1 MKRLLILW
9 LLLPL
14 LSAAKVPVE
23 SDIKARIEDP
33 ASEQYY
39 PNLRLRYEQADST
52 LTAEDYH
59 YLYYGYAYQPQY
71 RPLETNPALDRFY
84 ETLARLNVDAPAD
97 TDLLA
102 VIEAGTEALEADPF
116 SPQVLNFLSFA
127 HAQRGDTAQ
136 AAAYRDK
143 MNLVLATIESS
154 GDGLTEETPW
164 HILMYAHAFDLL
176 AAKNIPVRESSI
188 ISRTV
193 EYIPRVKKDEKGVKG
208 YYFDYGRIY
217 WKKPEQGYKRE
228 RSWQFNNL
236 KPWKNKGPRAGTAL
250 RRIRI
255 VRLRALRGRTPRTAH
270 ARQGAD
276 RLRQSGRRR
285 NGTGRAAHRG
295 RPPLERRFHRERA
308 RLPRVGLVGR
318 SRRARTADRNLR
330 DQHGAR
336 PAQTGTTD
344 RRARRR
350 LGEPDRRSATAS
362 AGCTSDL
369 AHVLLRHRSLLLL

>member
-71 RPLETNPALDRFY
+71 RPLETNPALDRF
-84 ETLARLNVDAPAD
+84 LRNARTAERRRTRRHRPAGRHRG
-97 TDLLA
+97 
-102 VIEAGTEALEADPF
+102 GTEALEADPF

-154 GDGLTEETPW
+154 
-164 HILMYAHAFDLL
+164 
-176 AAKNIPVRESSI
+176 
-188 ISRTV
+188 
-193 EYIPRVKKDEKGVKG
+193 
-208 YYFDYGRIY
+208 
-217 WKKPEQGYKRE
+217 
-228 RSWQFNNL
+228 
-236 KPWKNKGPRAGTAL
+236 
-250 RRIRI
+250 
-255 VRLRALRGRTPRTAH
+255 
-270 ARQGAD
+270 
-276 RLRQSGRRR
+276 
-285 NGTGRAAHRG
+285 
-295 RPPLERRFHRERA
+295 
-308 RLPRVGLVGR
+308 
-318 SRRARTADRNLR
+318 
-330 DQHGAR
+330 
-336 PAQTGTTD
+336 
-344 RRARRR
+344 
-350 LGEPDRRSATAS
+350 ATA
-362 AGCTSDL
+362 
-369 AHVLLRHRSLLLL
+369 

>member
-52 LTAEDYH
+52 LTADDYH

-84 ETLARLNVDAPAD
+84 
-97 TDLLA
+97 
-102 VIEAGTEALEADPF
+102 
-116 SPQVLNFLSFA
+116 FLSFA

-228 RSWQFNNL
+228 RSWQFINL
-236 KPWKNKGPRAGTAL
+236 KPWK
-250 RRIRI
+250 
-255 VRLRALRGRTPRTAH
+255 
-270 ARQGAD
+270 
-276 RLRQSGRRR
+276 
-285 NGTGRAAHRG
+285 
-295 RPPLERRFHRERA
+295 
-308 RLPRVGLVGR
+308 
-318 SRRARTADRNLR
+318 
-330 DQHGAR
+330 
-336 PAQTGTTD
+336 
-344 RRARRR
+344 
-350 LGEPDRRSATAS
+350 
-362 AGCTSDL
+362 SDKK
-369 AHVLLRHRSLLLL
+369 

>member
-39 PNLRLRYEQADST
+39 PNLRLRYEQADSHPHGRRLPLPLLRLRLPAAVPPVGDEPRT
-52 LTAEDYH
+52 RPFLRNARTAE
-59 YLYYGYAYQPQY
+59 
-71 RPLETNPALDRFY
+71 RRRT
-84 ETLARLNVDAPAD
+84 AD

-102 VIEAGTEALEADPF
+102 VIEAVRRRWKPIRSRRRCSTF
-116 SPQVLNFLSFA
+116 SRSPTHSGA
-127 HAQRGDTAQ
+127 TTAQ

-236 KPWKNKGPRAGTAL
+236 KPWK
-250 RRIRI
+250 
-255 VRLRALRGRTPRTAH
+255 
-270 ARQGAD
+270 
-276 RLRQSGRRR
+276 
-285 NGTGRAAHRG
+285 
-295 RPPLERRFHRERA
+295 
-308 RLPRVGLVGR
+308 
-318 SRRARTADRNLR
+318 
-330 DQHGAR
+330 
-336 PAQTGTTD
+336 
-344 RRARRR
+344 
-350 LGEPDRRSATAS
+350 
-362 AGCTSDL
+362 SDKK
-369 AHVLLRHRSLLLL
+369 